1 MQAAKIP
8 EHIENYLLLYK
19 GMTGVA
25 LDLDG
30 LLAQSKR
37 VYDFQRVFNLRMGQG
52 TRKDD
57 WMPYRGMG
65 PVTEEEYLSRQERYE
80 KQLTE
85 AAHVDI
91 AGMSLQQ
98 KMGTLREYRESQ
110 YRQLQDAVYAR
121 RGWDEDGVPTLE
133 TVKADGIDF
142 PELVDLVEKHTKRQ

>member
-1 MQAAKIP
+1 
-8 EHIENYLLLYK
+8 
-19 GMTGVA
+19 
-25 LDLDG
+25 
-30 LLAQSKR
+30 

-65 PVTEEEYLSRQERYE
+65 PVTEEEYLSREERYE

-98 KMGTLREYRESQ
+98 KMATLREYRESQ

-121 RGWDEDGVPTLE
+121 RGWDTDGVPTLS
-133 TVKADGIDF
+133 ALRNDGIDF
-142 PELVDLVEKHTKRQ
+142 PELVELVEQHTHKA